1 MRLDEVQSAQTGGE
15 PRARSFLGG
24 DAGPERRHPLRV
36 LALGFDVLVAVT
48 ASGAAVL
55 IRWLLD
61 PWVEDQ
67 FGFATLFCANAIA
80 AWYGGYR
87 SGLLA
92 AALGYLAADYLF
104 LAPNDIGREV
114 PSAYVGLAVY
124 AISSLVIVW
133 FAGSVRPARRRI
145 ETANR
150 KLRERVEE
158 LETLLDLLPVGVWIG
173 NARCDWMTGNRTAYE
188 ILGLPFGINASMTSP
203 QAKYPPLVDV
213 KFMMDGREIPAMELP
228 MHRVARTSVACH
240 NMQYEVI
247 RADGTMRSIY
257 GSAAPLFDEQG
268 KLRAVIGAHTD
279 IT

>member
-1 MRLDEVQSAQTGGE
+1 MPAKGHAQAG
-15 PRARSFLGG
+15 RS
-24 DAGPERRHPLRV
+24 HPLRV
-36 LALGFDVLVAVT
+36 SALLLDVLVAVI
-48 ASGAAVL
+48 ASGAAVI
-55 IRWLLD
+55 IRWSID
-61 PWVEDQ
+61 PWVGDQ
-67 FGFATLFCANAIA
+67 FLFATLFCANAIA
-80 AWYGGYR
+80 AWYGGYH

-92 AALGYLAADYLF
+92 AVLGYLGVDYLF
-104 LAPNDIGREV
+104 LTQAELSSGTPTI
-114 PSAYVGLAVY
+114 YVGLAIY
-124 AISSLVIVW
+124 AVSSGVIVW

-213 KFMMDGREIPAMELP
+213 KFMMDGSEIPATELP
-228 MHRVARTSVACH
+228 MHRVACTSVACH
-240 NMQYEVI
+240 NMQYDVI

-257 GSAAPLFDEQG
+257 GSAAPLFDERG
-268 KLRAVIGAHTD
+268 KLR
-279 IT
+279 